1 MPTGQNPR
9 GSRKAAQAASAADR
23 GDKGQGHEAQ
33 GDVPQPLL
41 DQVMSE
47 TASQLAEP
55 AQLDPR
61 VRAALAAV
69 ARRFA
74 GQPLQLEPT
83 GAALFEALL
92 AAEFPLFANRPALLT
107 DAARQVAQA
116 LLADP
121 SSHRRI
127 EHLWHTLSE
136 EAA

>member
-1 MPTGQNPR
+1 MSTGQNPR
-9 GSRKAAQAASAADR
+9 GRGSARHAESAAAQSDET
-23 GDKGQGHEAQ
+23 QGHGSQ
-33 GDVPQPLL
+33 GDLPNPLL

-55 AQLDPR
+55 AQLSPQ
-61 VRAALAAV
+61 VRAALVEV
-69 ARRFA
+69 ARRFS
-74 GQPLQLEPT
+74 GQPLVLDPT
-83 GAALFEALL
+83 GVALLEALL
-92 AAEFPLFANRPALLT
+92 AAEFPLFAERPALLAN
-107 DAARQVAQA
+107 AARQVAQA

>member
-9 GSRKAAQAASAADR
+9 GRRNAAHSESATAKDR
-23 GDKGQGHEAQ
+23 EAQ
-33 GDVPQPLL
+33 GQEAPGELPNPLL

-47 TASQLAEP
+47 TAAQLGEP
-55 AQLDPR
+55 AQLDPK
-61 VRAALAAV
+61 VRAALVEV

-74 GQPLQLEPT
+74 GQPLVLDPT
-83 GAALFEALL
+83 GVALLETLL
-92 AAEFPLFANRPALLT
+92 AAEFPLFAERPALLAN
-107 DAARQVAQA
+107 AARQVAQA

-127 EHLWHTLSE
+127 EHLWHTLAE